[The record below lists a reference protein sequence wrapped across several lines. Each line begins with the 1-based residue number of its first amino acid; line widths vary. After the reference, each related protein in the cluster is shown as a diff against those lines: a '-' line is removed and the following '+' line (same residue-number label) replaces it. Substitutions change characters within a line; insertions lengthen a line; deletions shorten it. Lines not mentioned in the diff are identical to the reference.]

1 MDRNQYFSDTSTL
14 EMAKMSNFGP
24 FWAFLRHPY
33 TQNIDLCP
41 KTFIHG
47 VLCYKIY
54 QTLVDIWHKTYFWR
68 LQSTFS
74 FWRLFPLMFYWIS
87 FVNSAIFKGQ
97 LAQKRWPSKIL
108 KKIIEQLYTIR
119 NQDLDAR
126 VKKLKK
132 WFFEPP

>member
-1 MDRNQYFSDTSTL
+1 MDTNQYFGCTDG
-14 EMAKMSNFGP
+14 AKMLKMAQNCSFWP
-24 FWAFLRHPY
+24 FPRCSYPK
-33 TQNIDLCP
+33 NIDFCP

-54 QTLVDIWHKTYFWR
+54 RTLVDIWYKTYFWR